1 MSLAS
6 GRDIAEE
13 SPMNRPTF
21 RWTRWL
27 LVATFVPAIALAA
40 PPSPER
46 RAIAKSYD
54 SARQTNLQAQ
64 ARAAQLKQQMGQLR
78 SDKAGRAALRQELNG
93 AQAQARTAKAAML
106 MAHAEGLLSKAAALE
121 KSDPGRANAMLDK
134 AIRLE
139 AQAKALGAVRTP
151 KQTTKQAPTAAAAPQ
166 AEPVAE
172 PIPAMQA
179 QDGEGAPGVDGP
191 AKAQLRG
198 LASRQGKQTAKLQ
211 LQSGNLNGA
220 LGTLERMEA
229 QANRRGVMGLV
240 DRYRKWST
248 KNEIYKQSYKMGKTA
263 ARAGDVQLASD
274 AVNAL
279 DRLGKDRWGNKGK
292 IAKIATQAIKGAR
305 SFSKQHRPEETRA
318 LLDLAA
324 SIQRF
329 QGREKPTLRY
339 RFVRWSAKRRLT
351 SDIELRAK
359 QGNMEAFRSAM
370 RLASAYAKED
380 GRELKPGELAK
391 IKKLYIT
398 ALKNS
403 VVRSLDD
410 ANALLSGKMGYVNPE
425 EAASRYLY
433 AMETHD
439 KLAQRGIKVSTGLF
453 SKSVKSKFA
462 AVRAGLIK
470 AQESGMHEVKRPGF
484 VKRVL
489 QKLFVAEHKRQQP
502 GIAPVDGKWMA
513 RQQRAQQMEMER
525 MAAAQQG
532 GAELMME

>member
-1 MSLAS
+1 
-6 GRDIAEE
+6 
-13 SPMNRPTF
+13 MNRPTF
-21 RWTRWL
+21 RWTRYL
-27 LVATFVPAIALAA
+27 LVAAFVPAIAVAA

-54 SARQTNLQAQ
+54 SARVTNLQAQ

-78 SDKAGRAALRQELNG
+78 NDKAGRAALRQELTG

-106 MAHAEGLLSKAAALE
+106 MAHAEGLLTKAAALE

-151 KQTTKQAPTAAAAPQ
+151 KQTTKAAPTAKTAPQ

-191 AKAQLRG
+191 QRAQMVRG

-211 LQSGNLNGA
+211 LQSGNINGA
-220 LGTLERMEA
+220 MATLERMEA

-248 KNEIYKQSYKMGKTA
+248 KNEVYKQSYKMGKTA

-292 IAKIATQAIKGAR
+292 IAKIATQAVKGANA
-305 SFSKQHRPEETRA
+305 FSKQHRPEETRA
-318 LLDLAA
+318 LLDLAQ
-324 SIQRF
+324 SIQKF

-339 RFVRWSAKRRLT
+339 RFVRWNAKRRLT

-380 GRELKPGELAK
+380 GRELKPGELGK

-398 ALKNS
+398 AMKNS
-403 VVRSLDD
+403 VVRALDD
-410 ANALLSGKMGYVNPE
+410 ANALVSGKMGYVNPE

-502 GIAPVDGKWMA
+502 GIAPVDSKWMA

-532 GAELMME
+532 GPELMME